1 VQFLSGEE
9 ENWPSSLKNFLVE
22 DFLGVCR
29 VLGLMIERRGRR
41 DLNWVFFESFGTNCC
56 CTHV

>member
-1 VQFLSGEE
+1 MQFLSGEE
-9 ENWPSSLKNFLVE
+9 ENWASSLKNFLVE
-22 DFLGVCR
+22 EFLGVFR

-41 DLNWVFFESFGTNCC
+41 DLNWVFFESFCSNY